1 MRKESAFKKNKTI
14 KINMMKNPKAILD
27 ASPVGVYEIKKYILF
42 RAMKK
47 IDGIMRKTRR
57 IRKMTA
63 DFYGRIDDAPP
74 LETNEEQERHAK
86 KINDFLRGIGR
97 RWGEIWLDKEEIYAT
112 IATLYELAEVRKKYP
127 DIVEPENI
135 PSWVDIRRE
144 IECRMKK
151 TICEKE

>member
-1 MRKESAFKKNKTI
+1 
-14 KINMMKNPKAILD
+14 MKNTKAVVD
-27 ASPVGVYEIKKYILF
+27 ATPVGVYEIKKYILL

-47 IDGIMRKTRR
+47 IDDISRKTRR

-63 DFYGRIDDAPP
+63 DFYGRIDVASLPEMTD
-74 LETNEEQERHAK
+74 EQAERHAK
-86 KINDFLRGIGR
+86 KINDFQRGIGR

-144 IECRMKK
+144 IENRMKK
-151 TICEKE
+151 IICEKK

>member
-1 MRKESAFKKNKTI
+1 
-14 KINMMKNPKAILD
+14 MKNTKAIVD
-27 ASPVGVYEIKKYILF
+27 ASLSGVFEIKKYILL
-42 RAMKK
+42 RSMKK
-47 IDGIMRKTRR
+47 INDIMRKTRR

-63 DFYGRIDDAPP
+63 EFYGRIDDVPP

-86 KINDFLRGIGR
+86 KINDFQRGIGK

-135 PSWVDIRRE
+135 PSWTDIRRE
-144 IECRMKK
+144 IQNRMKK
-151 TICEKE
+151 ILCQ

>member
-1 MRKESAFKKNKTI
+1 
-14 KINMMKNPKAILD
+14 MKNPKAILD
-27 ASPVGVYEIKKYILF
+27 ASPVGVYEIKKYILL

-47 IDGIMRKTRR
+47 IDDIMRKTRR

-63 DFYGRIDDAPP
+63 EFYSRIDDVPP

-86 KINDFLRGIGR
+86 KINDFQRGIGK

-127 DIVEPENI
+127 DIMEPESI
-135 PSWVDIRRE
+135 PSWADIRRE

-151 TICEKE
+151 TICAKE

>member
-1 MRKESAFKKNKTI
+1 
-14 KINMMKNPKAILD
+14 
-27 ASPVGVYEIKKYILF
+27 
-42 RAMKK
+42 MKK
-47 IDGIMRKTRR
+47 IDAILRKTRR

-63 DFYGRIDDAPP
+63 DFYERIDDVPP

-86 KINDFLRGIGR
+86 KINDFQRGIGR

-127 DIVEPENI
+127 DIVEPENV

-151 TICEKE
+151 TICAKE

>member
-1 MRKESAFKKNKTI
+1 MKNT
-14 KINMMKNPKAILD
+14 KINAD
-27 ASPVGVYEIKKYILF
+27 VYSTEVGAIKKYILL

-47 IDGIMRKTRR
+47 IDDISRKTRR

-63 DFYGRIDDAPP
+63 EFYGRIDVASLP
-74 LETNEEQERHAK
+74 ETTDEQSERHAK
-86 KINDFLRGIGR
+86 KINDFQRGIGR

-144 IECRMKK
+144 IENRMKK

>member
-1 MRKESAFKKNKTI
+1 MKNA
-14 KINMMKNPKAILD
+14 KINVD
-27 ASPVGVYEIKKYILF
+27 VYSTQVGAIKKYILL
-42 RAMKK
+42 RSMKK
-47 IDGIMRKTRR
+47 IDDILRKTRR

-63 DFYGRIDDAPP
+63 DFYGRIDDVPP

-86 KINDFLRGIGR
+86 KINDFQRGIGK

-127 DIVEPENI
+127 DLVEPENI

>member
-1 MRKESAFKKNKTI
+1 
-14 KINMMKNPKAILD
+14 MMKNAKINVD
-27 ASPVGVYEIKKYILF
+27 VCSTQVGAIKKYILL
-42 RAMKK
+42 RSMKK
-47 IDGIMRKTRR
+47 IDDILRKTRR

-63 DFYGRIDDAPP
+63 DFYGRIDDVPP

-86 KINDFLRGIGR
+86 KINDFQRGIGK

-135 PSWVDIRRE
+135 PSWSDIRRE
-144 IECRMKK
+144 IENRMKK
-151 TICEKE
+151 TICEKK

>member
-1 MRKESAFKKNKTI
+1 MKNK
-14 KINMMKNPKAILD
+14 KAVVD
-27 ASPVGVYEIKKYILF
+27 VSPVGVYEIKKYILL
-42 RAMKK
+42 RSMKK
-47 IDGIMRKTRR
+47 IDNILNKTRR

-63 DFYGRIDDAPP
+63 EFYGRIDDVPP

-112 IATLYELAEVRKKYP
+112 IATLYELAKVQKKHHT
-127 DIVEPENI
+127 IEEPGI

-151 TICEKE
+151 TICRKE

>member
-1 MRKESAFKKNKTI
+1 MKNT
-14 KINMMKNPKAILD
+14 KINAD
-27 ASPVGVYEIKKYILF
+27 VYSTEVGAIKKYILL

-47 IDGIMRKTRR
+47 IDDISRKTRR

-63 DFYGRIDDAPP
+63 EFYGRIDVASPP
-74 LETNEEQERHAK
+74 EMTDEQSEQYTK
-86 KINDFLRGIGR
+86 KINDFQRGIGR

-135 PSWVDIRRE
+135 PTWVDIRRE

-151 TICEKE
+151 TICRRE

>member
-1 MRKESAFKKNKTI
+1 MENK
-14 KINMMKNPKAILD
+14 KAILD
-27 ASPVGVYEIKKYILF
+27 TAPVGVYEIKKYILL

-47 IDGIMRKTRR
+47 IDDILRKTRR

-63 DFYGRIDDAPP
+63 DFYGRIDDVPP
-74 LETNEEQERHAK
+74 LVTNEEQERHAK
-86 KINDFLRGIGR
+86 KINDFQRGIGR
-97 RWGEIWLDKEEIYAT
+97 RWGEIWLEKEEIYAT
-112 IATLYELAEVRKKYP
+112 IAALYELAEVRKKYP

>member
-1 MRKESAFKKNKTI
+1 MKNT
-14 KINMMKNPKAILD
+14 KINAD
-27 ASPVGVYEIKKYILF
+27 VYSTEVGAIKKYILL

-47 IDGIMRKTRR
+47 IDDISRKTRR

-63 DFYGRIDDAPP
+63 EFYGRLDVVPP
-74 LETNEEQERHAK
+74 PRTNEEQERHAK
-86 KINDFLRGIGR
+86 KINDFQRGIGR

-135 PSWVDIRRE
+135 PTWVDIRRE
-144 IECRMKK
+144 IEGRMKK
-151 TICEKE
+151 IICRKE

>member
-1 MRKESAFKKNKTI
+1 MKNT
-14 KINMMKNPKAILD
+14 KINAD
-27 ASPVGVYEIKKYILF
+27 VYSTEVGAIKKYILL

-47 IDGIMRKTRR
+47 IDDISRKTRR

-63 DFYGRIDDAPP
+63 EFYGRLDVVPP
-74 LETNEEQERHAK
+74 PRTNEEQERHAK
-86 KINDFLRGIGR
+86 KINDFQRGIGR
-97 RWGEIWLDKEEIYAT
+97 RWGEIWLEKEEIYAT

>member
-1 MRKESAFKKNKTI
+1 MKNT
-14 KINMMKNPKAILD
+14 KINAD
-27 ASPVGVYEIKKYILF
+27 VYSTEVGAIKKYILL

-47 IDGIMRKTRR
+47 IDDISRKTRR

-63 DFYGRIDDAPP
+63 EFYGRLDVVPP
-74 LETNEEQERHAK
+74 PRTNEEQERHAK
-86 KINDFLRGIGR
+86 KINDFQRGIGR

-135 PSWVDIRRE
+135 PTWVDIRRE
-144 IECRMKK
+144 IEGRMKK
-151 TICEKE
+151 IICWKE

>member
-1 MRKESAFKKNKTI
+1 MKNT
-14 KINMMKNPKAILD
+14 KINAD
-27 ASPVGVYEIKKYILF
+27 VYSTEVGAIKKYILL

-47 IDGIMRKTRR
+47 IDDISRKTRR

-63 DFYGRIDDAPP
+63 EFYGRLDVVPP
-74 LETNEEQERHAK
+74 PRTNEEQERHAK
-86 KINDFLRGIGR
+86 KINDFQRGIGR
-97 RWGEIWLDKEEIYAT
+97 RWGEIWLEKEEIYAT
-112 IATLYELAEVRKKYP
+112 IAALYELAEVRKKYP

-151 TICEKE
+151 TICLKE

>member
-1 MRKESAFKKNKTI
+1 
-14 KINMMKNPKAILD
+14 MKNPKAILD
-27 ASPVGVYEIKKYILF
+27 PSPVGVYEIKKYILL
-42 RAMKK
+42 RTMKK
-47 IDGIMRKTRR
+47 IDDIMRKTRR
-57 IRKMTA
+57 IRKMNA
-63 DFYGRIDDAPP
+63 EFYSRIDDVPP

-112 IATLYELAEVRKKYP
+112 IATLYELAEVRKKYS

-151 TICEKE
+151 TICAKE

>member
-1 MRKESAFKKNKTI
+1 
-14 KINMMKNPKAILD
+14 MKNTKAIVD
-27 ASPVGVYEIKKYILF
+27 ASPCGVFEIKKYILL

-47 IDGIMRKTRR
+47 IDDIMRKTRR

-63 DFYGRIDDAPP
+63 DFYGRIDDVPP

-86 KINDFLRGIGR
+86 KINDFQRGIGR

-112 IATLYELAEVRKKYP
+112 IAALYELAEVRKKYP

-135 PSWVDIRRE
+135 PSWTDIRRE
-144 IECRMKK
+144 IENRMKK
-151 TICEKE
+151 TICRKE

>member
-1 MRKESAFKKNKTI
+1 MKNT
-14 KINMMKNPKAILD
+14 KINAD
-27 ASPVGVYEIKKYILF
+27 VYSTEVGAIKKYILL

-47 IDGIMRKTRR
+47 IDDIMRKTRR

-63 DFYGRIDDAPP
+63 DFYGRIDDVPQ

-86 KINDFLRGIGR
+86 KINDFQRGIGR

-135 PSWVDIRRE
+135 PSWTDIRRE
-144 IECRMKK
+144 IQNRMKK
-151 TICEKE
+151 ILCK